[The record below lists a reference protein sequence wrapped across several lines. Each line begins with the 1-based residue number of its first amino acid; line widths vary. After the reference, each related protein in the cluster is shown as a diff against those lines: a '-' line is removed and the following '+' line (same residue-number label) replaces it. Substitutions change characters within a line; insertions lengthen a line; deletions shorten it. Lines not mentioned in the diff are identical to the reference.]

1 MKQLTR
7 GIIYLAGLAILALGI
22 TLNTK
27 TGLGVSPIIAVA
39 YAVSVI
45 CGTDFGNTVL
55 LWYCVFVLVEIVLH
69 GIKTHGR
76 ERMQKVILD
85 VLQIPLS
92 IVFTRFMNLYVA
104 VIPDFA
110 ADCKG
115 TFPGTFAGRML
126 FLLIAVC
133 LTGIGAAMSLDM
145 RLIPNP
151 GDGIVQTISD
161 VSGKEVGLVK
171 NMFDVTSVLLIC
183 VIGLIFAHRIIGIGI
198 GTLVAVLGVG
208 RVIAL
213 FQHLFFKKIQEIS
226 GREKDAAEGA

>member
-27 TGLGVSPIIAVA
+27 TGLGVSPIIAV
-39 YAVSVI
+39 SELW
-45 CGTDFGNTVL
+45 GTDFGNT
-55 LWYCVFVLVEIVLH
+55 
-69 GIKTHGR
+69 
-76 ERMQKVILD
+76 

-104 VIPDFA
+104 VIPNFA
-110 ADCKG
+110 TDCKG

-133 LTGIGAAMSLDM
+133 LTGI
-145 RLIPNP
+145 
-151 GDGIVQTISD
+151 VQTISD
-161 VSGKEVGLVK
+161 VSGKEVG
-171 NMFDVTSVLLIC
+171 
-183 VIGLIFAHRIIGIGI
+183 
-198 GTLVAVLGVG
+198 

-213 FQHLFFKKIQEIS
+213 FQHLF
-226 GREKDAAEGA
+226 

>member
-39 YAVSVI
+39 YAVSELW
-45 CGTDFGNTVL
+45 GTDFGNT
-55 LWYCVFVLVEIVLH
+55 
-69 GIKTHGR
+69 
-76 ERMQKVILD
+76 

-104 VIPDFA
+104 VIPNFA
-110 ADCKG
+110 TDCKG

-133 LTGIGAAMSLDM
+133 LTGI
-145 RLIPNP
+145 
-151 GDGIVQTISD
+151 VQTISD
-161 VSGKEVGLVK
+161 VSGKEVG
-171 NMFDVTSVLLIC
+171 
-183 VIGLIFAHRIIGIGI
+183 
-198 GTLVAVLGVG
+198 

-213 FQHLFFKKIQEIS
+213 FQHLFLKKIQEVFLY
-226 GREKDAAEGA
+226 AA

>member
-27 TGLGVSPIIAVA
+27 TGLGVSPIIAV
-39 YAVSVI
+39 SELW
-45 CGTDFGNTVL
+45 GTDFGNT
-55 LWYCVFVLVEIVLH
+55 
-69 GIKTHGR
+69 
-76 ERMQKVILD
+76 

-104 VIPDFA
+104 VIPNFA
-110 ADCKG
+110 TDCKG

-133 LTGIGAAMSLDM
+133 LTGI
-145 RLIPNP
+145 
-151 GDGIVQTISD
+151 VQTISD
-161 VSGKEVGLVK
+161 VSGKEVG
-171 NMFDVTSVLLIC
+171 
-183 VIGLIFAHRIIGIGI
+183 
-198 GTLVAVLGVG
+198 

-213 FQHLFFKKIQEIS
+213 FQHLFLKKIQEVFLY
-226 GREKDAAEGA
+226 AA

>member
-27 TGLGVSPIIAVA
+27 TGLGVSPIIAV
-39 YAVSVI
+39 SELW
-45 CGTDFGNTVL
+45 GTDFGNT
-55 LWYCVFVLVEIVLH
+55 
-69 GIKTHGR
+69 
-76 ERMQKVILD
+76 

-104 VIPDFA
+104 VIPNFA
-110 ADCKG
+110 TDCKG

-133 LTGIGAAMSLDM
+133 LTGI
-145 RLIPNP
+145 
-151 GDGIVQTISD
+151 VQTISD
-161 VSGKEVGLVK
+161 VSGKEVG
-171 NMFDVTSVLLIC
+171 
-183 VIGLIFAHRIIGIGI
+183 
-198 GTLVAVLGVG
+198 

-213 FQHLFFKKIQEIS
+213 FQHLFLKKIQEVFPY
-226 GREKDAAEGA
+226 AA

>member
-39 YAVSVI
+39 YAVSELW
-45 CGTDFGNTVL
+45 GTDFGNTVL

-69 GIKTHGR
+69 GMKTHGR

-104 VIPDFA
+104 VIPNFA
-110 ADCKG
+110 TDCKG

-171 NMFDVTSVLLIC
+171 NLFDVTSVLLTC
-183 VIGLIFAHRIIGIGI
+183 VIGLAFAHRIVGIGI

-213 FQHLFFKKIQEIS
+213 FQHLFLKKIQEVFPY
-226 GREKDAAEGA
+226 AA

>member
-1 MKQLTR
+1 MKRLTR

-45 CGTDFGNTVL
+45 CSTDLGNTVL
-55 LWYCVFVLVEIVLH
+55 VWYSVFVVTEILLH
-69 GIKTHGR
+69 GVKMYRG
-76 ERMQKVILD
+76 ERIQKIILD
-85 VLQIPLS
+85 ILQIPLS

-104 VIPDFA
+104 VIPNFA
-110 ADCKG
+110 TDCKG
-115 TFPGTFAGRML
+115 AFFGTFAGRML
-126 FLLIAVC
+126 FLVIAVI

-171 NMFDVTSVLLIC
+171 NMFDVTSVLLTC

-208 RVIAL
+208 RVIAV
-213 FQHLFFKKIQEIS
+213 FQHVFLRKIEGS
-226 GREKDAAEGA
+226 GMIGRK